1 MHLKIV
7 SYYKQVQANLFDLM
21 CTKMKTSNYLIVRLS
36 MIFPTL
42 SSMLLAF
49 LIDLKSPSLLALR
62 VNASKMSCHEGSLV
76 AILFLGTTLPEIP
89 QVTQMWL
96 NVDPTQNM
104 RHNFFLF
111 YNSWF
116 FIYGTIG

>member
-1 MHLKIV
+1 MNFSTFFITLKKGVLVQPKANFRNQVHMHLKIV

-89 QVTQMWL
+89 QVTQM
-96 NVDPTQNM
+96 
-104 RHNFFLF
+104 
-111 YNSWF
+111 
-116 FIYGTIG
+116 